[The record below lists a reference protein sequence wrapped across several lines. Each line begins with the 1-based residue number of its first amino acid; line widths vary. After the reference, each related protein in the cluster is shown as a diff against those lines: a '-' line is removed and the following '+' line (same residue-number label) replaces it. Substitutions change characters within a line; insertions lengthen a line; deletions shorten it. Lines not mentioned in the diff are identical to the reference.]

1 MITRHSPQKP
11 ERVYSGYKILAVA
24 TCALCLGCAS
34 TSSAGRKTASKAK
47 PTIGCLDTLHA
58 ADSIMS
64 VVKLSVAPQDTTEQL
79 QNDFEQ
85 FFAQEFRRRFRVP
98 SKLPL
103 SVVMGAP
110 PCDSIGAR
118 CVGGYLDLSAVA
130 YLTAHYDGTL
140 SDIEVVDATLTPDLA
155 DSFRSALETMSREEL
170 GPAMDAD
177 SMALMLRLEADPN
190 PDTVPETRRIFRA
203 KVPHYNQQFRY
214 ARTPAAGVEAR
225 YPFTARM
232 AGVGDSVAVAFTVD
246 SEGRIA
252 TESLELMRASYG
264 DFVGSVVDALQRT
277 RYHPARLGDCP
288 VATRMSQR
296 FLFAV
301 PEE

>member
-1 MITRHSPQKP
+1 LIFTLAGTF
-11 ERVYSGYKILAVA
+11 ERVHSGYKILAVA
-24 TCALCLGCAS
+24 CALSVGCAS
-34 TSSAGRKTASKAK
+34 TSTSGRKAASAK

-58 ADSIMS
+58 TDSIMS
-64 VVKLSVAPQDTTEQL
+64 VVKLSVAPQDTAEKL
-79 QNDFEQ
+79 QRDFED

-103 SVVMGAP
+103 SVVMGAT

-130 YLTAHYDGTL
+130 YLTAHYDGKL

-155 DSFRSALETMSREEL
+155 DSVRSALEVMSREGL
-170 GPAMDAD
+170 GPSMDAD
-177 SMALMLRLEADPN
+177 TMALIVRLEADPD

-203 KVPHYNQQFRY
+203 KVPHYSLPFRY
-214 ARTPAAGVEAR
+214 ASMPATGVQPR
-225 YPFTARM
+225 YPFTARL
-232 AGVGDSVAVAFTVD
+232 AGVGDSVAIAFTVD
-246 SEGRIA
+246 SEGRVA
-252 TESLELMRASYG
+252 PESLELMRATYG
-264 DFVGSVVDALQRT
+264 DFVGSVVNALQHT

-288 VATRMSQR
+288 VSTRMSQR
-296 FLFAV
+296 FLFNA

>member
-1 MITRHSPQKP
+1 MISTLAGKF
-11 ERVYSGYKILAVA
+11 ERVHSGYKILAVA
-24 TCALCLGCAS
+24 ACALSIGCVS
-34 TSSAGRKTASKAK
+34 TSSSARKPASRAK
-47 PTIGCLDTLHA
+47 PGIGCLDTLHA
-58 ADSIMS
+58 TDSIIS
-64 VVKLSVAPQDTTEQL
+64 VVKLSVAPQDTAEKVQSEY
-79 QNDFEQ
+79 EQ

-98 SKLPL
+98 PKLPL

-130 YLTAHYDGTL
+130 YLTAHYDGKL
-140 SDIEVVDATLTPDLA
+140 SDIQVVDATLTPDLA
-155 DSFRSALETMSREEL
+155 DSVGSALEAMSREGL
-170 GPAMDAD
+170 GPSMDAD
-177 SMALMLRLEADPN
+177 TMALIIRLEADPN

-203 KVPHYNQQFRY
+203 KVPRYNQPFRY
-214 ARTPAAGVEAR
+214 ARMPAAGVEAR

-232 AGVGDSVAVAFTVD
+232 AGVGDSVAIAFTVD
-246 SEGRIA
+246 SDGKVA

-264 DFVGSVVDALQRT
+264 DFVGSVVNALQRT

-301 PEE
+301 PQE